1 MHGGRSSHEDGNALL
16 QWRVSASVIQRA
28 WQWKALALFMSSA
41 LHHMRRRQRW
51 CHGRRETPLHAPSRR
66 VFPHAEAW
74 FRRAADSLPVVAGGC
89 AVVAPCGI
97 FLVLSVLIIS
107 TLQAKAKIQRNMAV
121 LLGNRRDDA
130 PKCNASRKQNP
141 AYTNETATR
150 LEAQED
156 ATPDNLYRR
165 PARFEQQG
173 KHRASAAVSYTS
185 TARTL
190 KLVLGVGA
198 RLKQHFHAHQAEAWH
213 TPREAAARRGP
224 GGGQ

>member
-1 MHGGRSSHEDGNALL
+1 
-16 QWRVSASVIQRA
+16 
-28 WQWKALALFMSSA
+28 
-41 LHHMRRRQRW
+41 MRHPGEYSPMLKPGSDVPRTRCRW
-51 CHGRRETPLHAPSRR
+51 
-66 VFPHAEAW
+66 
-74 FRRAADSLPVVAGGC
+74 LPVVAPWLRRVESSWFY
-89 AVVAPCGI
+89 A
-97 FLVLSVLIIS
+97 VLIIS

>member
-1 MHGGRSSHEDGNALL
+1 MLKPGSDVPRT
-16 QWRVSASVIQRA
+16 RC
-28 WQWKALALFMSSA
+28 
-41 LHHMRRRQRW
+41 RW
-51 CHGRRETPLHAPSRR
+51 
-66 VFPHAEAW
+66 
-74 FRRAADSLPVVAGGC
+74 LPVVAPWLRRVESSWFY
-89 AVVAPCGI
+89 A
-97 FLVLSVLIIS
+97 VLIIS

-141 AYTNETATR
+141 EYTNETATR

-156 ATPDNLYRR
+156 ANLTTFYR
-165 PARFEQQG
+165 PARASSNRQG

-185 TARTL
+185 TRTL